1 MKRIRKN
8 SQYFDIDYEANA
20 AYYDSKTSPKEPYP
34 KNYVTQMRHFNPE
47 LNEFLD
53 SFASDITKPDEL
65 SWVDA
70 ENNVIYNAK
79 YSVNGTI
86 VDADRF
92 EFNVRKMVVSVEPVG
107 DGKLMITYDNIV
119 LPWILLESRDGKL
132 PEIQPTGIKA
142 KLKGFFR
149 K

>member
-8 SQYFDIDYEANA
+8 SQYFDIDYQANA
-20 AYYDSKTSPKEPYP
+20 AYYDSKTWPVEPYA
-34 KNYVTQMRHFNPE
+34 KNYVNQMRHFNPE

-53 SFASDITKPDEL
+53 MFASDITKPDEL
-65 SWVDA
+65 KWEDT
-70 ENNVIYNAK
+70 ENDVRYTAK

-92 EFNVRKMVVSVEPVG
+92 EFNVRKMVITVEPTG

-119 LPWILLESRDGKL
+119 LPWILLEGRDGKL
-132 PEIQPTGIKA
+132 PEIQPTGIKG
-142 KLKGFFR
+142 KLKGLF
-149 K
+149 KK